1 MSTALAEA
9 LKQLDLQPG
18 ELRSVA
24 VNGYRVEI
32 RVLPAESTSVA
43 EAMML
48 DLQLEIPSSPQAKTI
63 SVSRGKPILPSPFEL
78 QEADLTP
85 E

>member
-1 MSTALAEA
+1 MSIALADA

-24 VNGYRVEI
+24 VNGYKVEI
-32 RVLPAESTSVA
+32 RVLPAEGTSAA
-43 EAMML
+43 ESMML
-48 DLQLEIPSSPQAKTI
+48 DLRLDIPSSPQAKTI
-63 SVSRGKPILPSPFEL
+63 IVSKSKPIFPSPFEL
-78 QEADLTP
+78 QETDLAP